1 MPAIVSTPKSHS
13 QSQLTKKYLELA
25 GTQTDLNYQD
35 FRKAVWWNFTDDNSL
50 RLTAFGF
57 RFLVKILNIKHYSFT
72 LKQRLAN
79 KNLIQLERYF
89 PGVYFLH
96 QNELIIVFDESD
108 ASMLAL
114 LDGDLKTYLKN
125 LEVNN

>member
-1 MPAIVSTPKSHS
+1 VPAIVSTPKSHS

-114 LDGDLKTYLKN
+114 LDGDLKTYLEN

>member
-1 MPAIVSTPKSHS
+1 VPAIVSTPKSHS

-79 KNLIQLERYF
+79 KNLIQLERR
-89 PGVYFLH
+89 
-96 QNELIIVFDESD
+96 S
-108 ASMLAL
+108 
-114 LDGDLKTYLKN
+114 
-125 LEVNN
+125 

>member
-89 PGVYFLH
+89 PGVYCLH
-96 QNELIIVFDESD
+96 RNELIIVFDESD

-114 LDGDLKTYLKN
+114 LDGDLKTYLEN

>member
-114 LDGDLKTYLKN
+114 LDGDLKTYLEN

>member
-35 FRKAVWWNFTDDNSL
+35 FRKAIWWNFTDDNSL

-96 QNELIIVFDESD
+96 QNELIIVFDETD

-114 LDGDLKTYLKN
+114 LDGDLKTYLEN

>member
-1 MPAIVSTPKSHS
+1 VPAIVSTPKSHS

>member
-1 MPAIVSTPKSHS
+1 VPAIVSTPKSHS

-96 QNELIIVFDESD
+96 QNELIIVFDETD

-114 LDGDLKTYLKN
+114 LDGDLKTYLEN

>member
-1 MPAIVSTPKSHS
+1 MPAIASTPKSYS

-96 QNELIIVFDESD
+96 RNELIIVFDESD

-114 LDGDLKTYLKN
+114 LDGDLKTYLEN